1 MYIRRR
7 GIRKESNIYDAEVEN
22 KERNGAGDGGLGDRE
37 DIMSKAMGKVFSE
50 FRKKVEKLVLFR

>member
-37 DIMSKAMGKVFSE
+37 DIMSKAMGKV
-50 FRKKVEKLVLFR
+50 EKR